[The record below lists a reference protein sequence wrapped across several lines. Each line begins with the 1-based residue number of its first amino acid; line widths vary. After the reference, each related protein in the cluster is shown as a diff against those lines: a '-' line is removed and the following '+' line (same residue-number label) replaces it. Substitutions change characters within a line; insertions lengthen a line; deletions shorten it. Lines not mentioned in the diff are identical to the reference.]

1 MRAVTPGGA
10 DAIVVAAGSSRRMG
24 GTDKLSHEIA
34 GRPLLAWSIDALTV
48 VPEIE
53 RVVVVTA
60 ADRVAE
66 IRSAS
71 WLPPA
76 VVAVVAGGARR
87 HESVAAGAA
96 TLDAIDK
103 SAADAAA
110 DDTGAASDGGDGA
123 ASGGGDD
130 RVVLVH
136 DGARPLVSAGLV
148 RAILDAATHGG
159 AAIPV
164 VPIAETVKRVEDG
177 QVAATVDRDE
187 LATAQTPQGV
197 RRGLLRSAFAQFPPG
212 GPETWTDEAALLEAC
227 RIVVHAIPGETSNL
241 KVTVPADLDRVRSAL
256 GGAPP
261 GIGITRIGSGSDSH
275 PFGPGAPLALGGI
288 EVAGAY
294 RLHGHSDGDVALH
307 AVADALLGAAAMGDL
322 GRLFPAG
329 PETPRGIASRELLA
343 EVARRLASAGW
354 RATSVDLT
362 IVGARPRLAG
372 LLDKMR
378 DAIAETL
385 GVPPDAIS
393 VKASSGNLVGME
405 GAGRGISASAI
416 AAIERSP

>member
-1 MRAVTPGGA
+1 MGGA
-10 DAIVVAAGSSRRMG
+10 
-24 GTDKLSHEIA
+24 DKLSHEIA

-60 ADRVAE
+60 ADRVEE
-66 IRSAS
+66 IRSAP
-71 WLPPA
+71 WLPAA

-87 HESVAAGAA
+87 HESVAAGAV

-110 DDTGAASDGGDGA
+110 GHADVAADDAGA
-123 ASGGGDD
+123 ASGGSHD
-130 RVVLVH
+130 RVVLIH

-148 RAILDAATHGG
+148 RAILDAAIRGG
-159 AAIPV
+159 AAIPI

-177 QVAATVDRDE
+177 RVAATVDREE

-275 PFGPGAPLALGGI
+275 PFGPGSPLALGGI

-307 AVADALLGAAAMGDL
+307 AVADALLGAASMGDL
-322 GRLFPAG
+322 GGLFPAG

-362 IVGARPRLAG
+362 IVGARPRLAA

-378 DAIAETL
+378 QAIAEIL
-385 GVPPDAIS
+385 GVPTDAIS

>member
-1 MRAVTPGGA
+1 MGGA
-10 DAIVVAAGSSRRMG
+10 
-24 GTDKLSHEIA
+24 DKLSHEIA

-60 ADRVAE
+60 ADRVEE
-66 IRSAS
+66 IRSAP
-71 WLPPA
+71 WLPAA

-87 HESVAAGAA
+87 HESVAAGAV

-103 SAADAAA
+103 SAADTAAGHADVAA
-110 DDTGAASDGGDGA
+110 DDAGA
-123 ASGGGDD
+123 ASGGSHD
-130 RVVLVH
+130 RVVLIH

-148 RAILDAATHGG
+148 RAILDAAIRGG

-177 QVAATVDRDE
+177 RVAATVDREE

-275 PFGPGAPLALGGI
+275 PFGPGSPLALGGI

-307 AVADALLGAAAMGDL
+307 AVADALLGAASMGDL
-322 GRLFPAG
+322 GGLFPAG

-362 IVGARPRLAG
+362 IVGARPRLAA

-378 DAIAETL
+378 QAIAEIL
-385 GVPPDAIS
+385 GVPTDAIS

>member
-1 MRAVTPGGA
+1 MGGA
-10 DAIVVAAGSSRRMG
+10 
-24 GTDKLSHEIA
+24 DKLSHEIA

-60 ADRVAE
+60 ADRVEE
-66 IRSAS
+66 IRSAP
-71 WLPPA
+71 WLPAA

-110 DDTGAASDGGDGA
+110 GHADVAADDAGA
-123 ASGGGDD
+123 ASGGSHD
-130 RVVLVH
+130 RVVLIH

-148 RAILDAATHGG
+148 RAILDAAIRGG
-159 AAIPV
+159 AAIPI

-177 QVAATVDRDE
+177 RVAATVDREE

-275 PFGPGAPLALGGI
+275 PFGPGSPLALGGI

-307 AVADALLGAAAMGDL
+307 AVADALLGAASMGDL
-322 GRLFPAG
+322 GGLFPAG

-362 IVGARPRLAG
+362 IVGARPRLAA

-378 DAIAETL
+378 QAIAEIL
-385 GVPPDAIS
+385 GVPTDAIS

>member
-1 MRAVTPGGA
+1 LTAITPGGA

-24 GTDKLSHEIA
+24 GADKLSHEIA

-60 ADRVAE
+60 ADRVEE
-66 IRSAS
+66 IRSAP
-71 WLPPA
+71 WLPAA

-87 HESVAAGAA
+87 HESVAAGAV

-110 DDTGAASDGGDGA
+110 GHADVAADDAGA
-123 ASGGGDD
+123 ASGGSHD
-130 RVVLVH
+130 RVVLIH

-148 RAILDAATHGG
+148 RAILDAAIRGG

-177 QVAATVDRDE
+177 RVAATVDREE

-275 PFGPGAPLALGGI
+275 PFGPGSPLALGGI

-307 AVADALLGAAAMGDL
+307 AVADALLGAASMGDL
-322 GRLFPAG
+322 GGLFPAG

-362 IVGARPRLAG
+362 IVGARPRLAA

-378 DAIAETL
+378 QAIAEIL
-385 GVPPDAIS
+385 GVPTDAIS

>member
-1 MRAVTPGGA
+1 
-10 DAIVVAAGSSRRMG
+10 MG
-24 GTDKLSHEIA
+24 GTDKLSHEIG

-60 ADRVAE
+60 ADHVAE
-66 IRSAS
+66 LRDAP
-71 WLPPA
+71 WLPA
-76 VVAVVAGGARR
+76 EVVAVVAGGARR

-96 TLDAIDK
+96 ALDAID
-103 SAADAAA
+103 AP
-110 DDTGAASDGGDGA
+110 
-123 ASGGGDD
+123 DD

-136 DGARPLVSAGLV
+136 DGARPLVSAELV
-148 RAILDAATHGG
+148 RAILDAAARDG

-164 VPIAETVKRVEDG
+164 VPIAETVKRVENG
-177 QVAATVDRDE
+177 RVAETVDRE
-187 LATAQTPQGV
+187 KLAAAQTPQGV
-197 RRGLLRSAFAQFPPG
+197 RRGLLRSAFARYPPG

-256 GGAPP
+256 VGAASVV
-261 GIGITRIGSGSDSH
+261 GIARIGSGSDSH

-307 AVADALLGAAAMGDL
+307 AVADALLGAAGMGDL

-343 EVARRLASAGW
+343 EVGERLAAAGW
-354 RATSVDLT
+354 RVSSVDLT

-372 LLDKMR
+372 LLDSMR
-378 DAIAETL
+378 DAIAETI
-385 GVPPDAIS
+385 GVPGDVIS
-393 VKASSGNLVGME
+393 VKASSGNLAGME
-405 GAGRGISASAI
+405 GAGRGISANAV
-416 AAIERSP
+416 AAIERSR